1 MQEWFQQ
8 FSFSDQFNRYV
19 VCQRNTGVLVLS
31 EFTGAARCLSGA
43 RLVNPFSKQD
53 IAGAIA
59 EALKTPEEGNFII

>member
-1 MQEWFQQ
+1 M
-8 FSFSDQFNRYV
+8 

-43 RLVNPFSKQD
+43 RLVNPFNKQD

-59 EALKTPEEGNFII
+59 EALKMPEEGTYLHVTAFINYW